1 LRREHSIAT
10 SKSAA
15 GGASRPP
22 GSLIAAVHRPA
33 DWPSRLPPSIAFGGR
48 SNVGKSTL
56 LNLLIGSRAAR
67 TSKTPGRTQGI
78 YLYDSG
84 EGWAAADL
92 PGFGFAKAS
101 RESRSAWSEL
111 AGAFFRE
118 HPPHL
123 TVQLIDP
130 RINTSDYDLEFRD
143 YLHDLRIDS
152 VVVATKADRLSQ
164 SDRSRSRKQM
174 EKDFGPLLFVSAKT
188 GEGIEILK
196 KKIRQALAERERE

>member
-1 LRREHSIAT
+1 MTGRAIP
-10 SKSAA
+10 SA
-15 GGASRPP
+15 
-22 GSLIAAVHRPA
+22 GSLLAAVHRPE
-33 DWPSRLPPSIAFGGR
+33 DWPKRLSPSIAFGGR

-56 LNLLIGSRAAR
+56 LNRLIGSRAAR

-84 EGWAAADL
+84 EGWVAADL

-101 RESRSAWSEL
+101 RETRSAWSEL
-111 AGAFFRE
+111 AGVFFRE

-130 RINTSDYDLEFRD
+130 RISTSDYDLEFRD
-143 YLHDLRIDS
+143 FLHDLRIPS

-164 SDRSRSRKQM
+164 SDRSRSRKQI

-188 GEGIEILK
+188 GEGIEILRNR
-196 KKIRQALAERERE
+196 IRQALAERGRE